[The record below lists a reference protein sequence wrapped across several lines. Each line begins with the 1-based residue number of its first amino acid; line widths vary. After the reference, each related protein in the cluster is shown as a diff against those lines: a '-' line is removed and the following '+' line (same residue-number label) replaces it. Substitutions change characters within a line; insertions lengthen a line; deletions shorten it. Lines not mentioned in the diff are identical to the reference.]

1 MSVLLWPVKAT
12 WQLTAAVLGVLGRIL
27 SFVIGFLLLIIGV
40 VASLTVIG
48 AVIGIPL
55 MLLGFALI
63 LRGLF

>member
-12 WQLTAAVLGVLGRIL
+12 WHLTAAVLEVLGRML
-27 SFVIGFLLLIIGV
+27 SLVVGFLLVIIGIV
-40 VASLTVIG
+40 VSLTVIG

-55 MLLGFALI
+55 MLLGFVLI

>member
-12 WQLTAAVLGVLGRIL
+12 WQLTAAILEVLGRML
-27 SFVIGFLLLIIGV
+27 SLVLGLLLVIIGV
-40 VASLTVIG
+40 IVSLSVIG